1 MGHDDAGPYWWAC
14 AVAILALLI
23 LAAGSVLVGGL
34 WIAPVTGDLYATIRA
49 QAQSDAA
56 SYGTGLFWPV
66 TVILAC
72 LCGSGALTL
81 VRTRKRTLLALNG
94 SGLALII
101 GPYVTLTQTS
111 ILAIAPL
118 QGIAEW
124 MLIGLL
130 LIINLVAI
138 GGAWHYVLR
147 RKPSQPIGVPLTRQ
161 TRR

>member
-1 MGHDDAGPYWWAC
+1 VSHDDAGPYWLAC

-34 WIAPVTGDLYATIRA
+34 WITPQTGDLGT

-56 SYGTGLFWPV
+56 SYGTGLFWPLTIV
-66 TVILAC
+66 LAC
-72 LCGSGALTL
+72 LCGSGALAL

-94 SGLALII
+94 SALALII
-101 GPYVTLTQTS
+101 GPYVALAQTS
-111 ILAIAPL
+111 ILASAPL

-130 LIINLVAI
+130 LIINLGAI
-138 GGAWHYVLR
+138 GGAWRYVLR
-147 RKPSQPIGVPLTRQ
+147 RKPPQPVGVPLARQ

>member
-1 MGHDDAGPYWWAC
+1 MGHDDAGQYWLAC

-34 WIAPVTGDLYATIRA
+34 WVAPQTGDLYATIRA

-56 SYGTGLFWPV
+56 SYGTSLFWPV

-72 LCGSGALTL
+72 LCGSGALAL
-81 VRTRKRTLLALNG
+81 VRTRKRALLALNG

-101 GPYVTLTQTS
+101 GPYVALAQTS
-111 ILAIAPL
+111 ILASAPL

-124 MLIGLL
+124 MLISLL

-138 GGAWHYVLR
+138 GGAWRYVLR
-147 RKPSQPIGVPLTRQ
+147 RKPPQPVGVPLSRQ